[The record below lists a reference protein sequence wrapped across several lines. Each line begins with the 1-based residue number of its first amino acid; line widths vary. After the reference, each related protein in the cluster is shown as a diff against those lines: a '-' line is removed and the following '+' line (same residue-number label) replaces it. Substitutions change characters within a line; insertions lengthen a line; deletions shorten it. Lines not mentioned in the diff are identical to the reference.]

1 MPGGKSLHPALVTHP
16 QYSQLRSTDIR
27 GDFSFILFADFDQ
40 GYKVLLI
47 QKNVKTNDKINLE

>member
-1 MPGGKSLHPALVTHP
+1 MPEGKNLHSALVTHP

-27 GDFSFILFADFDQ
+27 GDFNFILFADFDQ

-47 QKNVKTNDKINLE
+47 QKDLKTNDKTNLK